1 MYRQSQGNG
10 PFWIWG
16 VIGALAIIVLT
27 SSGRFFGGNDALK
40 QRFAPQ
46 PTVPGADQTASA
58 AQPDWFQLPESAKE
72 MIRQAQEKL
81 GQGQN
86 APVLTPV
93 AQSARLKVEVHEVR
107 PTNNGVQ
114 VVGQVTNISSAAI
127 DVPVSAFQFRD
138 SAGNVY
144 ASSATTTT
152 HLEAGASTPLDLGVP
167 LAPGRGL
174 SLIVRFSPD
183 PPIEQSLIFA
193 PQS

>member
-1 MYRQSQGNG
+1 M
-10 PFWIWG
+10 
-16 VIGALAIIVLT
+16 VAALVLIVVT

-46 PTVPGADQTASA
+46 PTVPGAEQTASA
-58 AQPDWFQLPESAKE
+58 AQPDWLQLPESAKE
-72 MIRQAQEKL
+72 LIRQAQAKL

-86 APVLTPV
+86 APVLTPI
-93 AQSARLKVEVHEVR
+93 AQSARLEVEVREVR

-114 VVGQVTNISSAAI
+114 VVGQVTNISTAAI

-138 SAGNVY
+138 SVGNVY

-152 HLEAGASTPLDLGVP
+152 RLEVGASTPLDLGVP

-174 SLIVRFSPD
+174 SLIVRFAPD
-183 PPIEQSLIFA
+183 PPIEQTLIVA